1 MRCCSAALRIRV
13 RVQPLR
19 ETKAVAD
26 RDEPPFEGGS
36 QPVKQMPP
44 DMPPS
49 RPGAMPVVMGLLIV
63 LILAAGLVFL
73 FSH

>member
-1 MRCCSAALRIRV
+1 L
-13 RVQPLR
+13 
-19 ETKAVAD
+19 AD

-44 DMPPS
+44 DMPPGRRS
-49 RPGAMPVVMGLLIV
+49 AMPVVMGLLIV

>member
-1 MRCCSAALRIRV
+1 M
-13 RVQPLR
+13 P
-19 ETKAVAD
+19 D

-44 DMPPS
+44 YVPPGRRS
-49 RPGAMPVVMGLLIV
+49 AMPLVMGLLIV
-63 LILAAGLVFL
+63 VLLAAGLVFL

>member
-1 MRCCSAALRIRV
+1 
-13 RVQPLR
+13 
-19 ETKAVAD
+19 VAD

-44 DMPPS
+44 SVPPS
-49 RPGAMPVVMGLLIV
+49 RPSPMPVIMGVLIV
-63 LILAAGLVFL
+63 LLIAAGAVFI